1 MLSILD
7 TEIVSGYQHIMDDL
21 LDSIIAK
28 PPTAQVSTTQVQP
41 KLPTAQVSPAKGPA
55 KTRRPR
61 AAKVDDDAAATQ
73 VHRDT
78 LAALVRGGQT
88 KYLDVGMTSAKIED
102 ATDVEIEVLFTR
114 YELKLGAA
122 LTKNLGS
129 TFIHLYTKVVSMFL
143 PIPSEEQRE
152 LATDLENDVFLEHSL
167 NSTMCILYHNFSAV
181 IAPLT
186 VALTTMK
193 HCQFQNPDTPMLESQ
208 QLTEIRDGGS
218 DSLQEGS

>member
-88 KYLDVGMTSAKIED
+88 KYLDDGMTSAKIED
-102 ATDVEIEVLFTR
+102 ATGAEIEVLFAR

-152 LATDLENDVFLEHSL
+152 LAADLENDVFLEHSL

-193 HCQFQNPDTPMLESQ
+193 HCQFQKPDTPMLESQ
-208 QLTEIRDGGS
+208 QLTEIRDGES

>member
-1 MLSILD
+1 
-7 TEIVSGYQHIMDDL
+7 MDGL

-152 LATDLENDVFLEHSL
+152 LAADLENDVFLEHSL

-193 HCQFQNPDTPMLESQ
+193 HCQFQKPDTPMLESQ
-208 QLTEIRDGGS
+208 QLTEIRDGES

>member
-102 ATDVEIEVLFTR
+102 AADVEIEVLFTR

-152 LATDLENDVFLEHSL
+152 LAADLENDVFLEHSL

-193 HCQFQNPDTPMLESQ
+193 HCQFQKPDTPMLESQ
-208 QLTEIRDGGS
+208 QLTEIRDGES

>member
-7 TEIVSGYQHIMDDL
+7 TEIVSGYQHIMDGL

-152 LATDLENDVFLEHSL
+152 LAADLENDVFLEHSL

-193 HCQFQNPDTPMLESQ
+193 HCQFQKPDTPMLESQ
-208 QLTEIRDGGS
+208 QITEIRDGES

>member
-1 MLSILD
+1 
-7 TEIVSGYQHIMDDL
+7 MDGL

-41 KLPTAQVSPAKGPA
+41 KLPTAQVSPAKGSA

-61 AAKVDDDAAATQ
+61 AAKVEEATPTSQ

-78 LAALVRGGQT
+78 LAALVEGGQT
-88 KYLDVGMTSAKIED
+88 KYLDDGITSTKIEA
-102 ATDVEIEVLFTR
+102 ATDVEIEALFAR

-143 PIPSEEQRE
+143 PIPSEEQGG
-152 LATDLENDVFLEHSL
+152 LAADLENDVFLEHSL

-181 IAPLT
+181 ITPLT

-193 HCQFQNPDTPMLESQ
+193 HCQFQKPDIPMLESQ
-208 QLTEIRDGGS
+208 QLTEIRDGES

>member
-1 MLSILD
+1 
-7 TEIVSGYQHIMDDL
+7 MDGL

-88 KYLDVGMTSAKIED
+88 KYLDDGMTSAKIED
-102 ATDVEIEVLFTR
+102 ATDDEIKVLFAR

-152 LATDLENDVFLEHSL
+152 LAADLENDVFLEHSL

-193 HCQFQNPDTPMLESQ
+193 HCQFQKPDTPMLESQ
-208 QLTEIRDGGS
+208 QLTEIRDGES

>member
-7 TEIVSGYQHIMDDL
+7 TEIVSGYRHIMDGL

-41 KLPTAQVSPAKGPA
+41 KLPTAQVSPAKGSA

-61 AAKVDDDAAATQ
+61 AVKVEEATPTSQ

-78 LAALVRGGQT
+78 LAALVEGGQT
-88 KYLDVGMTSAKIED
+88 KYLDDGITSTKIEA

-114 YELKLGAA
+114 YELKLGTA

-143 PIPSEEQRE
+143 PIPSEEQGG
-152 LATDLENDVFLEHSL
+152 LAADLENDVFLEHSL

-181 IAPLT
+181 ITPLT

-193 HCQFQNPDTPMLESQ
+193 HCQFQKPDIPMLESQ
-208 QLTEIRDGGS
+208 QLTEIRDGES

>member
-1 MLSILD
+1 MADLIDLILTD
-7 TEIVSGYQHIMDDL
+7 EV
-21 LDSIIAK
+21 
-28 PPTAQVSTTQVQP
+28 PTTQVQP
-41 KLPTAQVSPAKGPA
+41 K
-55 KTRRPR
+55 TRRRRR
-61 AAKVDDDAAATQ
+61 AVKVEEATPTSQ

-78 LAALVRGGQT
+78 LATLVEGGQT
-88 KYLDVGMTSAKIED
+88 KYLDDGITSTKIEA
-102 ATDVEIEVLFTR
+102 ATDVEIEALFTR

-143 PIPSEEQRE
+143 PIPSEEQGG
-152 LATDLENDVFLEHSL
+152 LAADLENDVFLEHSL

-181 IAPLT
+181 ITPLT

-193 HCQFQNPDTPMLESQ
+193 HCQFQKPDIPMLESQ
-208 QLTEIRDGGS
+208 QLTEIRDGES

>member
-7 TEIVSGYQHIMDDL
+7 TEIVSGYQHIMDGL

-88 KYLDVGMTSAKIED
+88 KYLDAGMTSAKIED

-114 YELKLGAA
+114 YESKLGAA

-152 LATDLENDVFLEHSL
+152 LAADLENDVFLEHSL

-193 HCQFQNPDTPMLESQ
+193 HCQFQKPDTPMLESQ
-208 QLTEIRDGGS
+208 QLTEIRDGES

>member
-7 TEIVSGYQHIMDDL
+7 AGIVPEYQHIMDDL
-21 LDSIIAK
+21 INSILAGDD
-28 PPTAQVSTTQVQP
+28 PAAQVPTTQTPTAQVQP
-41 KLPTAQVSPAKGPA
+41 
-55 KTRRPR
+55 KTRRRR
-61 AAKVDDDAAATQ
+61 AVKVEEDSDCAAVTSQ

-78 LAALVRGGQT
+78 LAALVGGGQT
-88 KYLDVGMTSAKIED
+88 KYLDGGMTSAKIEA

-114 YELKLGAA
+114 YELKLGTA

-129 TFIHLYTKVVSMFL
+129 TLIHLYTKVVGMFL

-152 LATDLENDVFLEHSL
+152 LATDLENDAFLEHSL

-181 IAPLT
+181 ITPLT

-193 HCQFQNPDTPMLESQ
+193 HCQFQTPDTPMLEPQ

-218 DSLQEGS
+218 DGSQQGS

>member
-41 KLPTAQVSPAKGPA
+41 KLPTAQVSSAKGPA

-88 KYLDVGMTSAKIED
+88 KYLDDGMTSAKIED
-102 ATDVEIEVLFTR
+102 ATDDEIKVLFAR

-152 LATDLENDVFLEHSL
+152 LAADLENDVFLEHSL

-193 HCQFQNPDTPMLESQ
+193 HCQFQKPDTPMLESQ
-208 QLTEIRDGGS
+208 QLTEIRDGES

>member
-1 MLSILD
+1 MADLIDLIL
-7 TEIVSGYQHIMDDL
+7 TK
-21 LDSIIAK
+21 K
-28 PPTAQVSTTQVQP
+28 PAVSTTQVKSKRQ
-41 KLPTAQVSPAKGPA
+41 
-55 KTRRPR
+55 RN
-61 AAKVDDDAAATQ
+61 AKVDEAGVCAAAATQ

-102 ATDVEIEVLFTR
+102 ATDIEIEVLFTR

-152 LATDLENDVFLEHSL
+152 LAADLENDAFLEHSL

-193 HCQFQNPDTPMLESQ
+193 HCQFQKTDTPILESQ

-218 DSLQEGS
+218 DSSQEES

>member
-7 TEIVSGYQHIMDDL
+7 TGIVPSYQPIMDDL
-21 LDSIIAK
+21 IDLILTEDSTVQPK
-28 PPTAQVSTTQVQP
+28 PHTAQVST
-41 KLPTAQVSPAKGPA
+41 AKGPA

-61 AAKVDDDAAATQ
+61 AVKVDEASVCAAAATQ

-78 LAALVRGGQT
+78 LTALVRGGQT

-152 LATDLENDVFLEHSL
+152 LAADLENDAFLEHSL

-193 HCQFQNPDTPMLESQ
+193 HCQFQKPDTLILESQ

-218 DSLQEGS
+218 DSSQEES

>member
-88 KYLDVGMTSAKIED
+88 KYLDDGMTSTKIED
-102 ATDVEIEVLFTR
+102 ATDDEIKVLFAR

-152 LATDLENDVFLEHSL
+152 LAADLENDVFLEHSL

-193 HCQFQNPDTPMLESQ
+193 HCQFQKPDTPMLESQ
-208 QLTEIRDGGS
+208 QLTEIRDGES

>member
-61 AAKVDDDAAATQ
+61 AAKVDDDATATQ

-102 ATDVEIEVLFTR
+102 ATDIEIEVLFAR

-152 LATDLENDVFLEHSL
+152 LAADLENDVFLEHSL

-193 HCQFQNPDTPMLESQ
+193 HCQFQKPDTPMLESQ
-208 QLTEIRDGGS
+208 QLTEIRDGES

>member
-7 TEIVSGYQHIMDDL
+7 TEIVSGYQHIMDGL

-28 PPTAQVSTTQVQP
+28 PPTAQASTTQVQP

-152 LATDLENDVFLEHSL
+152 LAADLENDVFLEHSL

-193 HCQFQNPDTPMLESQ
+193 HCQFQKPDTPMLESQ
-208 QLTEIRDGGS
+208 QLTEIRDGES

>member
-1 MLSILD
+1 MADLIDLIL
-7 TEIVSGYQHIMDDL
+7 TEEV
-21 LDSIIAK
+21 
-28 PPTAQVSTTQVQP
+28 PTTQVQP
-41 KLPTAQVSPAKGPA
+41 KIRRRRVATAVKVEEATPTS
-55 KTRRPR
+55 
-61 AAKVDDDAAATQ
+61 Q

-78 LAALVRGGQT
+78 LAALVEGGQT
-88 KYLDVGMTSAKIED
+88 KYLDGGITSTKIEA
-102 ATDVEIEVLFTR
+102 ATDVEIEALFTR

-122 LTKNLGS
+122 LTKSLGS

-152 LATDLENDVFLEHSL
+152 LAADLENDAFLEHSL

-193 HCQFQNPDTPMLESQ
+193 HCQFQKTDMLEPQ
-208 QLTEIRDGGS
+208 QLTEIRDGES
-218 DSLQEGS
+218 DSLREGS

>member
-1 MLSILD
+1 MADLIDLIL
-7 TEIVSGYQHIMDDL
+7 TE
-21 LDSIIAK
+21 DSA
-28 PPTAQVSTTQVQP
+28 VSTVQVLP
-41 KLPTAQVSPAKGPA
+41 KARRRRIATAVKVEEVNVCAAPTS
-55 KTRRPR
+55 
-61 AAKVDDDAAATQ
+61 Q

-78 LAALVRGGQT
+78 LAALVGGGQT
-88 KYLDVGMTSAKIED
+88 KYLDVGMTSTKIEA
-102 ATDVEIEVLFTR
+102 ATDAEIEVLFTR

-122 LTKNLGS
+122 LTKSLGS

-152 LATDLENDVFLEHSL
+152 LAADLENDAFLEHSL

-193 HCQFQNPDTPMLESQ
+193 HCQFQKPDTPMLEPQ
-208 QLTEIRDGGS
+208 QLTEIRDGES
-218 DSLQEGS
+218 DSLREGS

>member
-152 LATDLENDVFLEHSL
+152 LAADLENDVFLEHSL

-181 IAPLT
+181 ITPLT

-193 HCQFQNPDTPMLESQ
+193 HCQFQKPDTPMLESQ
-208 QLTEIRDGGS
+208 QLTEIRDGES

>member
-7 TEIVSGYQHIMDDL
+7 TEIVSGYQHIMDGL

-88 KYLDVGMTSAKIED
+88 KYLDDGMTSAKIED
-102 ATDVEIEVLFTR
+102 ATDDEIEVLFTR

-152 LATDLENDVFLEHSL
+152 LAADLENDVFLEHSL

-193 HCQFQNPDTPMLESQ
+193 HCQFQKPDTPMLESQ
-208 QLTEIRDGGS
+208 QLTEIRDGES

>member
-1 MLSILD
+1 MADLIDLIL
-7 TEIVSGYQHIMDDL
+7 TEEV
-21 LDSIIAK
+21 
-28 PPTAQVSTTQVQP
+28 PTTQVQP
-41 KLPTAQVSPAKGPA
+41 KIRRRRVATAV
-55 KTRRPR
+55 
-61 AAKVDDDAAATQ
+61 KVEDATTSQ

-78 LAALVRGGQT
+78 LATLVRGGQT
-88 KYLDVGMTSAKIED
+88 KYLDGGMTSTKIEA
-102 ATDVEIEVLFTR
+102 ATDAEIEVLFTR

-122 LTKNLGS
+122 LTKSLGS

-152 LATDLENDVFLEHSL
+152 LAADLENDAFLEHSL

-193 HCQFQNPDTPMLESQ
+193 HCQFQKNDMLEPQ
-208 QLTEIRDGGS
+208 QLTEIRDGES
-218 DSLQEGS
+218 DSLREGS

>member
-1 MLSILD
+1 
-7 TEIVSGYQHIMDDL
+7 MDGL

-41 KLPTAQVSPAKGPA
+41 KLPTAQVSPAKGSA

-61 AAKVDDDAAATQ
+61 AVKVEEATPTSQ

-78 LAALVRGGQT
+78 LAALVEGGQT
-88 KYLDVGMTSAKIED
+88 KYLDDGITSTKIEA
-102 ATDVEIEVLFTR
+102 ATDVEIEALFTR

-129 TFIHLYTKVVSMFL
+129 TFIHLYTKVVSMFR
-143 PIPSEEQRE
+143 PIPSEEQGG
-152 LATDLENDVFLEHSL
+152 LAADLENDVFLEHSL

-181 IAPLT
+181 ITPLT

-193 HCQFQNPDTPMLESQ
+193 HCQFQKPDIPMLESQ
-208 QLTEIRDGGS
+208 QLTEIRDGES

>member
-7 TEIVSGYQHIMDDL
+7 TEIVSGYQHIMDGL

-152 LATDLENDVFLEHSL
+152 LAADLENDVFLEHSL

-193 HCQFQNPDTPMLESQ
+193 HCQFQKPDTPMLESQ
-208 QLTEIRDGGS
+208 QLTEIRDGES

>member
-1 MLSILD
+1 MADLIDLIL
-7 TEIVSGYQHIMDDL
+7 TEEV
-21 LDSIIAK
+21 
-28 PPTAQVSTTQVQP
+28 PTTQVQP
-41 KLPTAQVSPAKGPA
+41 KIRRRRVATAV
-55 KTRRPR
+55 
-61 AAKVDDDAAATQ
+61 KVEDATTSQ

-78 LAALVRGGQT
+78 LATLVGGGQT
-88 KYLDVGMTSAKIED
+88 KYLDGGMTSTKIEA
-102 ATDVEIEVLFTR
+102 ATDAEIEVLFTR

-122 LTKNLGS
+122 LTKSLGS

-152 LATDLENDVFLEHSL
+152 LAADLENDAFLEHSL

-193 HCQFQNPDTPMLESQ
+193 HCQFQKPDMLESQ
-208 QLTEIRDGGS
+208 QLTEIRDGES
-218 DSLQEGS
+218 DSLREGS

>member
-7 TEIVSGYQHIMDDL
+7 TGIVSGYQPIMDDL
-21 LDSIIAK
+21 LDSILTGDPAAQVST
-28 PPTAQVSTTQVQP
+28 PTAQVQS
-41 KLPTAQVSPAKGPA
+41 
-55 KTRRPR
+55 KTRRRRVAP
-61 AAKVDDDAAATQ
+61 AIKVEEVNVRAAATSQ

-78 LAALVRGGQT
+78 LAALVGGGQT
-88 KYLDVGMTSAKIED
+88 KYLDGGMTSTKIEA

-122 LTKNLGS
+122 LTKSLGS
-129 TFIHLYTKVVSMFL
+129 TLIHLYTKVASMFL
-143 PIPSEEQRE
+143 PIPSEEQKE
-152 LATDLENDVFLEHSL
+152 LAADLENDAFLEHSL

-193 HCQFQNPDTPMLESQ
+193 HCQFQKPDTPMLEPQ
-208 QLTEIRDGGS
+208 QLTEIQDGGS
-218 DSLQEGS
+218 DGSQQGS

>member
-152 LATDLENDVFLEHSL
+152 LAADLENDVFLEHSL

-193 HCQFQNPDTPMLESQ
+193 HCQFQKPDTPMLESQ
-208 QLTEIRDGGS
+208 QLTEIRDGES

>member
-1 MLSILD
+1 MTDLIDLIL
-7 TEIVSGYQHIMDDL
+7 TEEV
-21 LDSIIAK
+21 
-28 PPTAQVSTTQVQP
+28 PTTQVQP
-41 KLPTAQVSPAKGPA
+41 K
-55 KTRRPR
+55 TRRRRR
-61 AAKVDDDAAATQ
+61 AVKVEEATPTSQ

-78 LAALVRGGQT
+78 LAALVEGGQT
-88 KYLDVGMTSAKIED
+88 KYLDDGITSTKIEA

-143 PIPSEEQRE
+143 PIPSEEQGG
-152 LATDLENDVFLEHSL
+152 LAADLENDVFLEHSL

-181 IAPLT
+181 ITPLT

-193 HCQFQNPDTPMLESQ
+193 HCQFQKPDIPMLESQ
-208 QLTEIRDGGS
+208 QLTEIRDGES

>member
-88 KYLDVGMTSAKIED
+88 KYLDDGMTSAKIED
-102 ATDVEIEVLFTR
+102 ATDVEIEVLFAR

-152 LATDLENDVFLEHSL
+152 LAADLENDVFLEHSL

-193 HCQFQNPDTPMLESQ
+193 HCQFQKPDTPMLESQ
-208 QLTEIRDGGS
+208 QLTEIRDGES

>member
-7 TEIVSGYQHIMDDL
+7 TEIVSGYQHIMDGL

-88 KYLDVGMTSAKIED
+88 KYLDDGMTSAKIED
-102 ATDVEIEVLFTR
+102 ATDVEIEVLFAR

-152 LATDLENDVFLEHSL
+152 LAADLENDVFLEHSL

-193 HCQFQNPDTPMLESQ
+193 HCQFQKPDTPMLESQ
-208 QLTEIRDGGS
+208 QLTEIRDGES

>member
-61 AAKVDDDAAATQ
+61 AAKVDDAAAATQ

-102 ATDVEIEVLFTR
+102 ATDIEIEVLFAR

-152 LATDLENDVFLEHSL
+152 LAADLENDVFLEHSL

-186 VALTTMK
+186 VALTTME
-193 HCQFQNPDTPMLESQ
+193 HCQFQKPDTPMLESQ
-208 QLTEIRDGGS
+208 QLTEIRDGES

>member
-7 TEIVSGYQHIMDDL
+7 TEIVSGYQHIMDGL

-41 KLPTAQVSPAKGPA
+41 KLPTAQVSPAKGSA

-61 AAKVDDDAAATQ
+61 AVKVDDDAAATQ

-88 KYLDVGMTSAKIED
+88 KYLDGGMTSAKIED
-102 ATDVEIEVLFTR
+102 ATGVEIEVIFAR
-114 YELKLGAA
+114 YESKLGAA

-152 LATDLENDVFLEHSL
+152 LAADLENDVFLEHSL

-193 HCQFQNPDTPMLESQ
+193 HCQFQKPDTPMLESQ
-208 QLTEIRDGGS
+208 QLTEIRDGES

>member
-1 MLSILD
+1 MADLIDLIL
-7 TEIVSGYQHIMDDL
+7 TEEV
-21 LDSIIAK
+21 
-28 PPTAQVSTTQVQP
+28 PTTQVQP
-41 KLPTAQVSPAKGPA
+41 K
-55 KTRRPR
+55 TRRRRR
-61 AAKVDDDAAATQ
+61 AVKVEEATPTSQ

-78 LAALVRGGQT
+78 LAALVEGGQT
-88 KYLDVGMTSAKIED
+88 KYLDDGITSTKIEA
-102 ATDVEIEVLFTR
+102 ATDVEIEALFTR

-143 PIPSEEQRE
+143 PIPSEEQGG
-152 LATDLENDVFLEHSL
+152 LAADLENDVFLEHSL

-181 IAPLT
+181 ITPLT

-193 HCQFQNPDTPMLESQ
+193 HCQFQKPDIPMLESQ
-208 QLTEIRDGGS
+208 QLTEIRDGES